1 MVKTRIQSALRLREK
16 NQKMLEVSSSNI
28 TDTSEETRL
37 LLMSE
42 LKTKKQVV
50 LSRSSSVDSIYQH
63 SNDSRP

>member
-1 MVKTRIQSALRLREK
+1 MVRTRIQSALRLREK

-42 LKTKKQVV
+42 LKTKKQVA

>member
-42 LKTKKQVV
+42 LKTKKQVI